1 MAKHSEL
8 ALIAA
13 LDEVGTET
21 QLSDGWT
28 YAVLPADA
36 VLPFESLISCCRTK
50 NFHGK
55 KFKDSERDDYR
66 SFLCAMRTSLEA
78 APVGFL
84 AFKLLSRPWRSEY
97 DAFMERLVE
106 GGMLAAGVADQDA
119 AKICRHVFPALGI
132 LQRLLGQDS
141 NGVSN
146 GLLSIEIDS
155 DDISARLAQSNVQV
169 RGREIPTGKLLT
181 TAYSAYREKQFPR
194 SPTLPAGGICVMRDK
209 KSRMIQ
215 MADVFGNFALAHLFV
230 KLGDTSRKRR
240 AKAELFRDVFGDIL
254 GTDEDVTSK
263 CRLVDGNDIECPDG
277 ECALF
282 IG

>member
-1 MAKHSEL
+1 MAKDSEL

-36 VLPFESLISCCRTK
+36 VLQFESLISSCRTK

-84 AFKLLSRPWRSEY
+84 AFKLLSRSWRSEY

-132 LQRLLGQDS
+132 LQRLLGQNS
-141 NGVSN
+141 SGLAN
-146 GLLSIEIDS
+146 GLLSIQIDS
-155 DDISARLAQSNVQV
+155 DDMSARLAQSKVQV
-169 RGREIPTGKLLT
+169 RGREIPAGKLLT
-181 TAYSAYREKQFPR
+181 TAYNAYREK
-194 SPTLPAGGICVMRDK
+194 
-209 KSRMIQ
+209 
-215 MADVFGNFALAHLFV
+215 
-230 KLGDTSRKRR
+230 
-240 AKAELFRDVFGDIL
+240 
-254 GTDEDVTSK
+254 
-263 CRLVDGNDIECPDG
+263 
-277 ECALF
+277 
-282 IG
+282 